1 MDHWLFFVCL
11 GCLVTSE
18 LWDAGQLFVINH
30 DRYNRSFKDG
40 TVKISGILYNV
51 DYLSDEEMKGNIGLA
66 DFNKQRIMINRDHTS
81 QTQRIALLHET
92 LHILDST
99 YGLDLTEKQVVHLT
113 HALVGLVTDNP
124 ELTL

>member
-1 MDHWLFFVCL
+1 M
-11 GCLVTSE
+11 
-18 LWDAGQLFVINH
+18 
-30 DRYNRSFKDG
+30 
-40 TVKISGILYNV
+40 KISGILYNV

-66 DFNKQRIMINRDHTS
+66 DFNKQRIMINHDHTS

-99 YGLDLTEKQVVHLT
+99 YGLGLTEKQVVHLT